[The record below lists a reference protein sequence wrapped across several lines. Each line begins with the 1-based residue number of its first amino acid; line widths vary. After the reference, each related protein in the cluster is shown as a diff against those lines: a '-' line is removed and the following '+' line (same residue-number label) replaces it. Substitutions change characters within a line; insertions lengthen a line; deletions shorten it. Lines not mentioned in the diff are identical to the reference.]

1 MPAPYERHRDG
12 IEPPRRIPRVTVVTP
27 CFHSAATL
35 PALLDSIDE
44 QAEAVADGFF
54 ELEHIVMDG
63 GSTDGTLDLLASR
76 QRPWRTVVS
85 EPDKGPADAI
95 NKGFA
100 LATGDYVA
108 WLNADDAYAPT
119 ALLRAVDALERHPRA
134 SFAFG
139 RCPIVDANGAE
150 IRRPITRFKELFFPF
165 PFRWVLQT
173 LNFVSQ
179 PATLF
184 RRSALEAAGPLRTDL
199 KAAWDYDLLLRL
211 LRQGPCVRIRGR
223 FPVAYFR
230 WTPASISGANF
241 RRQFDEELAIA
252 IADAGRFSLP
262 AILHRAV
269 RWGIVT
275 IYARMV
281 RNAAA
286 NRRDPPPR
294 NA

>member
-1 MPAPYERHRDG
+1 MNA
-12 IEPPRRIPRVTVVTP
+12 PRRPPRVTVVTP
-27 CFHSAATL
+27 CYNSVATL
-35 PALLDSIDE
+35 SALLDSIDS
-44 QAEAVADGFF
+44 QAVSALDGFF

-100 LATGDYVA
+100 RATGDYVA

-119 ALLRAVDALERHPRA
+119 ALVRAVDALERRPRA

-139 RCPIVDANGAE
+139 RCPIIDANGTE
-150 IRRPITRFKELFFPF
+150 IRHPITRFKELFFPF

-184 RRSALEAAGPLRTDL
+184 RKSALDAAGLLRTDL

-211 LRQGPCVRIRGR
+211 RKLGPCVRIPGR
-223 FPVAYFR
+223 SPVAYFR

-241 RRQFDEELAIA
+241 RRQFDEELALA

-262 AILHRAV
+262 GILHRAV

-275 IYARMV
+275 IYARMTK
-281 RNAAA
+281 RAAA
-286 NRRDPPPR
+286 PR
-294 NA
+294 PDVSTSTNGGTGN